1 MSQRIYLSILLCGLL
16 LSCEGFMG
24 YKKSKKHSP
33 GPSQPPSLTPDTRP
47 SSDPV
52 PGSPP
57 DVTAEQTN
65 RVCLAVID
73 NPALLQGTEGP
84 RIITV
89 EIREKSGSL
98 FKTQC
103 EVN

>member
-1 MSQRIYLSILLCGLL
+1 MSQRIYLSLLLCGLV
-16 LSCEGFMG
+16 LSCEGVLG
-24 YKKSKKHSP
+24 PKKSQKHAP
-33 GPSQPPSLTPDTRP
+33 EPPPPPSLAPDTRP
-47 SSDPV
+47 PADPV
-52 PGSPP
+52 PGSSPG
-57 DVTAEQTN
+57 VTAEQKSQ
-65 RVCLAVID
+65 VCQAIID

-89 EIREKSGSL
+89 EIREKSGSI